1 LNPQNRLKDSIAKRA
16 EQKEIAGGKFAC
28 TLEIGFNMWR
38 FSMKKDCARVK
49 PKRWMDKQ
57 IWIEINDIL
66 RECIKLH
73 GLQRAKIAAG

>member
-1 LNPQNRLKDSIAKRA
+1 
-16 EQKEIAGGKFAC
+16 
-28 TLEIGFNMWR
+28 
-38 FSMKKDCARVK
+38 MKKDCARVK
-49 PKRWMDKQ
+49 PKCWMDKQ